1 MQKVDERHPR
11 RQVVRPPLPPS
22 FPLHRRRASLPYISS
37 LSIRQ
42 PAAAR
47 HARQRRQPAN
57 ELAGLWA
64 ILARGVWVWARWDGA
79 RARGAA
85 GTLNKASERWNFFTD
100 LSFFAFLRTIFGR
113 KLKKKGH
120 ARAAEKKKQREKRE
134 KNEKSEK
141 QRENGRYLVPDFK
154 RDSLL
159 RRTGA
164 SLFRVFLVKRRGFV
178 KERREVEPSK
188 GEEEYVTC
196 LM

>member
-1 MQKVDERHPR
+1 ME
-11 RQVVRPPLPPS
+11 
-22 FPLHRRRASLPYISS
+22 LPYRPLFLCLLEDDLRLKI
-37 LSIRQ
+37 
-42 PAAAR
+42 
-47 HARQRRQPAN
+47 
-57 ELAGLWA
+57 EEE
-64 ILARGVWVWARWDGA
+64 
-79 RARGAA
+79 RAC
-85 GTLNKASERWNFFTD
+85 KS
-100 LSFFAFLRTIFGR
+100 GR
-113 KLKKKGH
+113 
-120 ARAAEKKKQREKRE
+120 EKNREKREE

-196 LM
+196 FNVGIEKEQRRGVGWKGGIKKALPWVSGLCLKRRSG

>member
-1 MQKVDERHPR
+1 MELLHGPLFLCLLEDDLRLKIEEERACK
-11 RQVVRPPLPPS
+11 S
-22 FPLHRRRASLPYISS
+22 
-37 LSIRQ
+37 
-42 PAAAR
+42 
-47 HARQRRQPAN
+47 
-57 ELAGLWA
+57 
-64 ILARGVWVWARWDGA
+64 
-79 RARGAA
+79 
-85 GTLNKASERWNFFTD
+85 
-100 LSFFAFLRTIFGR
+100 GR
-113 KLKKKGH
+113 KKKNM
-120 ARAAEKKKQREKRE
+120 REKRE